1 MSNVKRK
8 QVKIGGFFFGRKL
21 HLTPLLLVTIRQ
33 CNIITEEINN
43 IMLVLNVFRDIE
55 QGQKVV
61 VLIALLT
68 N

>member
-8 QVKIGGFFFGRKL
+8 QVKIGVFFGRKL
-21 HLTPLLLVTIRQ
+21 HLTPLLLVTTRQ